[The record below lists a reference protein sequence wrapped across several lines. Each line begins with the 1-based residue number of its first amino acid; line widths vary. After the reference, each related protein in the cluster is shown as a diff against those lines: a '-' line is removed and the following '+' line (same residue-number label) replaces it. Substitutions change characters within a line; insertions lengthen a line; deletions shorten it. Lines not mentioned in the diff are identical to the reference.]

1 MQKIGYKFPG
11 ERSACYSADLLLRQY
26 KRIRSEQKQKKQ
38 GFSYKNI
45 KGVYTI
51 VLFKHSPKEFH
62 DMYLHYFEQVSNT
75 GLTLNLLQKYLFI
88 PLDIFK
94 EKQHNEG
101 NRIDNKLEEVM
112 QIFSKELADLDRNTV
127 QLMIDEMQEEINS
140 QKEEINIQKQEL
152 KNAQAEKYRM
162 IERLCQSI
170 GDIEK
175 AAGLLGISVDEIQSV
190 LEYNA

>member
-1 MQKIGYKFPG
+1 MK
-11 ERSACYSADLLLRQY
+11 
-26 KRIRSEQKQKKQ
+26 
-38 GFSYKNI
+38 
-45 KGVYTI
+45 
-51 VLFKHSPKEFH
+51 
-62 DMYLHYFEQVSNT
+62 MYLHYFEQVSNT